1 MKVAILAG
9 GLGTRLREETD
20 LLPKPMVKV
29 GGKPMIWHI
38 MKTYANSEL
47 KDFVICSGYKGE
59 VIKEYFREFQSYNSD
74 FTVTLGSKA
83 NIEYHDNFEEEKWKV
98 TVAETGLNSMTG
110 GRLFKARKYLTGG
123 TFMCTY
129 GDGVSN
135 INIKKLLEFHKSH
148 GKIATIS
155 TVRPETRFG
164 ILDIDSDNL
173 VKSFREKPQS
183 DSWVNAGYFVFEEKI
198 FDYLDENSV
207 LENEPFSQ
215 LAKDNQMH
223 AFHHNGFWQ
232 PMDTY
237 REFKLL
243 NDLWDSG
250 KAPWKVW
257 K

>member
-59 VIKEYFREFQSYNSD
+59 VIKEYFREFQSFNSD

-164 ILDIDSDNL
+164 ILDIDSDNS

-232 PMDTY
+232 PMDTF

>member
-59 VIKEYFREFQSYNSD
+59 VIKEYFREFQSFNSD

-257 K
+257 R

>member
-59 VIKEYFREFQSYNSD
+59 VIKEYFREFQSFNSD

-135 INIKKLLEFHKSH
+135 INIKKLLEFHKLH

-223 AFHHNGFWQ
+223 AFYHNGFWQ
-232 PMDTY
+232 PMDTL
-237 REFKLL
+237 REKL
-243 NDLWDSG
+243 DLEVHANNSIP
-250 KAPWKVW
+250 PWLAGV
-257 K
+257 

>member
-59 VIKEYFREFQSYNSD
+59 VIKEYFREFQSFNSD

-135 INIKKLLEFHKSH
+135 INIKKLLEFHKLH

-223 AFHHNGFWQ
+223 AFYHNGFWQ

>member
-59 VIKEYFREFQSYNSD
+59 VIKEYFREFQSFNSD

-110 GRLFKARKYLTGG
+110 GRLFKARKYLTSG

-155 TVRPETRFG
+155 TVKPETRFG
-164 ILDIDSDNL
+164 ILDINSDNL

-207 LENEPFSQ
+207 LENEPFNQ

-257 K
+257 R

>member
-59 VIKEYFREFQSYNSD
+59 VIKEYFREFQSFNSD
-74 FTVTLGSKA
+74 FTVTLGSKVS
-83 NIEYHDNFEEEKWKV
+83 IEYHDNFEEEKWKV

>member
-59 VIKEYFREFQSYNSD
+59 VIKEYFREFQSFNSD

-110 GRLFKARKYLTGG
+110 GRLFKARKYLTSG

>member
-59 VIKEYFREFQSYNSD
+59 VIKEYFREFQSFNSD

-135 INIKKLLEFHKSH
+135 INIKKLLEFHKLH

>member
-20 LLPKPMVKV
+20 LLPKPMVKI

-59 VIKEYFREFQSYNSD
+59 VIKEYFREFQSFNSD

-83 NIEYHDNFEEEKWKV
+83 NIEYHDNFEEEKWNV

-135 INIKKLLEFHKSH
+135 INIKKLLEYHKAH

-164 ILDIDSDNL
+164 ILDINSNNS

>member
-20 LLPKPMVKV
+20 LLPKPMVQI
-29 GGKPMIWHI
+29 GGKPIIWHI
-38 MKTYANSEL
+38 MKTYAQANL
-47 KDFVICSGYKGE
+47 KDFVVCAGYKGN
-59 VIKEYFREFQSYNSD
+59 VIKEYFREFQSLNSD
-74 FTVTLGSKA
+74 FTVTLGSKT
-83 NIEYHDNFEEEKWKV
+83 NIEYHDNFEEEKWRV
-98 TVAETGLNSMTG
+98 TVAETGLDTMTG
-110 GRLFKARKYLTGG
+110 GRLFKARKHLSGG

-129 GDGVSN
+129 GDGVAN
-135 INIKKLLEFHKSH
+135 IDIKKLLDFHRSH

-164 ILDIDSDNL
+164 VLDINSDNS

-183 DSWVNAGYFVFEEKI
+183 DNWVNAGYFVFEEKI
-198 FDYLDENSV
+198 FDYLTERSV
-207 LENEPFSQ
+207 LENEPFAQ
-215 LAKDNQMH
+215 LAKDNQMQ
-223 AFHHNGFWQ
+223 AFRHEGFWQ

-243 NDLWDSG
+243 NDLWDSN
-250 KAPWKVW
+250 KAPWRVW